1 MTTNISLGSISSE
14 ATRLAEQR
22 LRSLRCAGGDD
33 LACLPAAVSATAEGC
48 TANSRSLLAFT
59 SMLETAAQEHG
70 QPHLGLEMAAARQT
84 QDSGILTDLFLYA
97 PTVGQALTDV
107 ARYFP
112 VVQTRSQIQLDLC
125 DGLARF
131 SYGIKSPCVL
141 PSLQDSAY
149 TLGKVYLSLL
159 RGVGDDL
166 PLHQVTLASSAPNST
181 LAYQQFF
188 KAPVSFGAP
197 VSALWFPQAFL
208 EAGLPLAN
216 VKRYQE
222 ARERFE
228 NLMPSREDPAV
239 LEDALR
245 AWLLQSARRWDA
257 KLEHAAVDFG
267 ITPRTLQRRLKDQGV
282 SFIDLRA
289 RVRME
294 TAQRLLAESRRSVT
308 SISEQLGFSEI
319 SAFTRAFRC
328 HTHQSPRAFR
338 RAASAFC

>member
-1 MTTNISLGSISSE
+1 MIHLIGTYHFDDPRHAATMARIAPVLASAQLPFNELNVSLGD
-14 ATRLAEQR
+14 Q
-22 LRSLRCAGGDD
+22 
-33 LACLPAAVSATAEGC
+33 
-48 TANSRSLLAFT
+48 
-59 SMLETAAQEHG
+59 
-70 QPHLGLEMAAARQT
+70 
-84 QDSGILTDLFLYA
+84 
-97 PTVGQALTDV
+97 
-107 ARYFP
+107 RYF
-112 VVQTRSQIQLDLC
+112 T
-125 DGLARF
+125 
-131 SYGIKSPCVL
+131 
-141 PSLQDSAY
+141 
-149 TLGKVYLSLL
+149 
-159 RGVGDDL
+159 DL

-338 RAASAFC
+338 QAASAFC